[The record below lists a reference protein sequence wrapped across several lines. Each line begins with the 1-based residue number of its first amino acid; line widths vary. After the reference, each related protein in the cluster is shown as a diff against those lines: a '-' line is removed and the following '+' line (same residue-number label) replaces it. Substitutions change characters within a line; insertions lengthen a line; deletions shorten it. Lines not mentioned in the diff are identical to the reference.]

1 MTINLNKNLI
11 PIAIII
17 AGALIAGAFV
27 YINQEGGGALSP
39 QEAAEK
45 AIAFINQTIEE
56 DVTASLVSITDEG
69 EIYKIRLKIQDTEY
83 DSFITKDGKF
93 VFPYGFNL
101 EEQTQEETPV
111 ETETPSYTNLDDFA
125 KCLTERGMKFYGSQ
139 NCDWCVQEKELFGNS
154 MEFINYIECLDEA
167 TGGLTAACEAEG
179 ILTPGGSGVP
189 TWQLPDGKMESGF
202 KTLEQ
207 LAEVSG
213 CPLQ

>member
-101 EEQTQEETPV
+101 EEQTQEETTPA
-111 ETETPSYTNLDDFA
+111 ETETPSYTSLDYFA
-125 KCLTERGMKFYGSQ
+125 QCLTEKKMKFYSSK
-139 NCDWCVQEKELFGNS
+139 NCPWCDKEKELFGDS
-154 MEFINYIECLDEA
+154 LQYVTYIECVDET
-167 TGGLTAACEAEG
+167 TGGWAKECQEAE
-179 ILTPGGSGVP
+179 IESVP